1 MSFYGNLV
9 IENFSDGPKPLG
21 TPEQCKNFL
30 NKKLT
35 NILNNYGKSAKKVVK
50 GTDIEKYCSD
60 YIYEAR
66 NEDFTEWTPQDA
78 MVIISYDIKKYMKD
92 KNINKTE
99 ASKQLFKIHNKIWKE
114 IKSIVG
120 QIDGVIA
127 VTPSASP
134 NYIVPE
140 GKIKF
145 TRKVVSEN

>member
-1 MSFYGNLV
+1 M
-9 IENFSDGPKPLG
+9 EK
-21 TPEQCKNFL
+21 QQ
-30 NKKLT
+30 
-35 NILNNYGKSAKKVVK
+35 KKVVK

-127 VTPSASP
+127 SSGQSQMISMDNAIIQL
-134 NYIVPE
+134 YKE
-140 GKIKF
+140 GVISKKTAIEYSQNRDLMIKKIGML
-145 TRKVVSEN
+145 